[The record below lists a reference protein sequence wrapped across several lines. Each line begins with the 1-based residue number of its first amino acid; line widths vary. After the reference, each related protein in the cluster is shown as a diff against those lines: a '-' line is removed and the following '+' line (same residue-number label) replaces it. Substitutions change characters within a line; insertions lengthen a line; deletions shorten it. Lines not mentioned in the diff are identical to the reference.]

1 MNFVSELSIRGS
13 CSRVRSFVHLV
24 VGDAELDAQEKLFV
38 LTTFSGV
45 IGLCR
50 VSIMQYMELLD
61 KKLTGP
67 GPEISVY
74 AGVTLFLS
82 FFFFCD
88 IFSDRKP

>member
-13 CSRVRSFVHLV
+13 CSRLRSFVHLV

-50 VSIMQYMELLD
+50 VSIMQYMELLE
-61 KKLTGP
+61 KKLT
-67 GPEISVY
+67 
-74 AGVTLFLS
+74 VTFFLTENREAKALS
-82 FFFFCD
+82 YN
-88 IFSDRKP
+88 